1 MALISA
7 MTSSTPTAIQRM
19 APAIDSRNPSAI
31 QSGVMTNRGKPAPAA
46 GNILGKERF
55 AATARNE
62 IHWPKSPLEHKGA
75 F

>member
-46 GNILGKERF
+46 AHISIQHN
-55 AATARNE
+55 NNN
-62 IHWPKSPLEHKGA
+62 
-75 F
+75 